1 MLPSLRKQRKSW
13 VFAPEFPLFIIYKVN
28 ARDASGVIL
37 YIAYFTS
44 ESTTI
49 ATRQLSDYE
58 IHQSSIFREC
68 LSFRDVYASLEILS
82 CFYFCMRVC
91 WMVVMLICHLIYKW
105 VTFILLIFSFS
116 HTGMNHLS
124 IGGRISNF
132 TSIFMNLIYLFS

>member
-82 CFYFCMRVC
+82 CFYLYACV
-91 WMVVMLICHLIYKW
+91 LD
-105 VTFILLIFSFS
+105 
-116 HTGMNHLS
+116 
-124 IGGRISNF
+124 GRHVDVPSNIQMSNF
-132 TSIFMNLIYLFS
+132 YFINI